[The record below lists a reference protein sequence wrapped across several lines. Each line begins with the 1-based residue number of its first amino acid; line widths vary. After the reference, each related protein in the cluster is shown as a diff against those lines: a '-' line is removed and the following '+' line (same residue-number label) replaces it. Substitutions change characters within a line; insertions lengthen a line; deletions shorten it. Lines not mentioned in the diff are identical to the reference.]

1 MQIDLTTSQANC
13 YTYKDEKTNDFNGD
27 KYEKSKNL

>member
-1 MQIDLTTSQANC
+1 MQIDLTTGLTFW
-13 YTYKDEKTNDFNGD
+13 YTIQDEKINDFNGD

>member
-1 MQIDLTTSQANC
+1 MQIGLTTGLTFC
-13 YTYKDEKTNDFNGD
+13 YTYKDEKINDFNGD